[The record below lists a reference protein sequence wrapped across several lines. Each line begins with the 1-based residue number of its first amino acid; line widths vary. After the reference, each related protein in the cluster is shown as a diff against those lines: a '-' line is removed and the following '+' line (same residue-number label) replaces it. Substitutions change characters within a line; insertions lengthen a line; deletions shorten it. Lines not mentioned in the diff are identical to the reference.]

1 MRGPSA
7 RVLRQTASIYAPI
20 AGQDRGGGYQPTY
33 AATATYVN
41 VPCSAQPQG
50 FMQTVDQ
57 GQLTTLKDWRLF
69 FSQAVSVA
77 PKAKITFTDDAGV
90 SHTVYAEASRDEG
103 GRGGCYSIKATE
115 RT

>member
-7 RVLRQTASIYAPI
+7 RVLRQTASIYASGD
-20 AGQDRGGGYQPTY
+20 GQDRGGGYAPSY

-50 FMQTVDQ
+50 FVQTFDQ
-57 GQLTTLKDWRLF
+57 GQLSVLKEWRLF
-69 FSQAVSVA
+69 FAQAVYA
-77 PKAKITFTDDAGV
+77 MPRAKITFTDDAGV
-90 SHTVYAEASRDEG
+90 SHTVYTEASRDEG